1 MNKRYREKQPVLR
14 NKWFYQKD
22 YYITQLVK
30 FSNENNQ
37 GNKKNTQKILEEK
50 RLWPAK
56 KFNLSYPKPKCFNCQ
71 VIVKYK
77 IV

>member
-37 GNKKNTQKILEEK
+37 GNKKSTQKILEEK
-50 RLWPAK
+50 RL
-56 KFNLSYPKPKCFNCQ
+56 
-71 VIVKYK
+71 
-77 IV
+77 